1 MILLHIVINKE
12 DTGKKMGV
20 REHMTSRKPLHYE
33 TVYGDTHYR
42 RFCRVWKM
50 FREQTCISALNISCR
65 LKDLKCQEPP
75 KRN

>member
-42 RFCRVWKM
+42 RFV
-50 FREQTCISALNISCR
+50 ESE
-65 LKDLKCQEPP
+65 KCLEN
-75 KRN
+75 KLVLVL